1 MSLIPDKP
9 ALEGLEPKW
18 REAWE
23 HEGTY
28 RFDRDAALAAADAQ
42 VKGAG
47 RDPVFALER
56 MIGVIASRG
65 AG

>member
-1 MSLIPDKP
+1 MTCAKLWQVDR
-9 ALEGLEPKW
+9 ARRDLQGWTDEGLARAIE
-18 REAWE
+18 
-23 HEGTY
+23 
-28 RFDRDAALAAADAQ
+28 ALAAADAQ